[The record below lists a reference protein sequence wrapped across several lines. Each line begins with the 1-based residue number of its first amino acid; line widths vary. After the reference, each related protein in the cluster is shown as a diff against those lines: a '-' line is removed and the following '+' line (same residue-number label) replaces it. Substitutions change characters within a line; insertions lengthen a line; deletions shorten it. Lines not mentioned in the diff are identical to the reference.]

1 MQKEAMI
8 KCLVNGKIISL
19 TKKGFEMAKEYFGA
33 VPADDLQT
41 HEIPIEL
48 RQPIIIPSK
57 PLKVEQK
64 VDIPIEIKKIIA
76 AKEPE
81 VEPQIN
87 PEEIKPETIPEEKI
101 GNGNFG
107 VLPPSDNKEKI
118 SKPIAR
124 RPRKGGKK

>member
-33 VPADDLQT
+33 VPADDMQT

-64 VDIPIEIKKIIA
+64 VDIPIEIKKVIA
-76 AKEPE
+76 VKEPE
-81 VEPQIN
+81 VESQIN
-87 PEEIKPETIPEEKI
+87 PEEIKPVANQEIKTEIIPAKKI
-101 GNGNFG
+101 
-107 VLPPSDNKEKI
+107 V
-118 SKPIAR
+118 R

>member
-8 KCLVNGKIISL
+8 KCLVNGKVISL
-19 TKKGFEMAKEYFGA
+19 TKAGFEMAKAYFGA
-33 VPADDLQT
+33 VPAEEV

-48 RQPIIIPSK
+48 RQPLIIPSK

-64 VDIPIEIKKIIA
+64 VEIPIEIIKTVA

-81 VEPQIN
+81 VEPQITTDEIKPVVN
-87 PEEIKPETIPEEKI
+87 QEIKPEVAPAKTI
-101 GNGNFG
+101 
-107 VLPPSDNKEKI
+107 V
-118 SKPIAR
+118 R